1 MKKSKKKVRPKKKII
16 SKKPTSSLPT
26 NRSGVQPLGDRVLIR
41 PLTPEESGTVSAF
54 GIIIPDTVDKEKPEQ
69 GIVVA
74 VGPGKRGD
82 DGKLVPIAVSVGDKV
97 LFSKYGYD
105 EVKVGGKEYCILA
118 EQNILAVLK

>member
-1 MKKSKKKVRPKKKII
+1 M
-16 SKKPTSSLPT
+16 
-26 NRSGVQPLGDRVLIR
+26 
-41 PLTPEESGTVSAF
+41 SAF